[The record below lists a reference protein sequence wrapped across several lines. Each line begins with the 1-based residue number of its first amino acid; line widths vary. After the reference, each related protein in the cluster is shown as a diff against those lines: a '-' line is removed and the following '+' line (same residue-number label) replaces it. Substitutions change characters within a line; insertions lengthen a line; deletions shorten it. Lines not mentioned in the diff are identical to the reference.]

1 MTINEAAV
9 EILKEKNK
17 PLSSTEIAT
26 IAFNRK
32 LISSNSKT
40 PIKSLAYTIDKN
52 IREGFYNN
60 PRLVFINTSQG
71 RMIGLPEWK
80 NNNLSIDLQNSKSN
94 FQKITI
100 SIPVN
105 IIENIKLAHQAR
117 IAETFDETFIYILNE
132 GISKVANIIK
142 ENISKQLEG
151 LNNINHSYTLPNHQ
165 SRTNTISNN
174 LEYRDLGRKGYEQV
188 ENYLIP
194 VIRLMRQGMN
204 YNEAFHKIAEK
215 LDVRYNTVSA
225 QCTRQLGIST
235 NEFNEL
241 VKNGNIL
248 RLIKQKYP
256 DKSYKIKRELENLY

>member
-60 PRLVFINTSQG
+60 PRLVFISTPQG
-71 RMIGLPEWK
+71 RMVGLPDWEYNNQIVDLK
-80 NNNLSIDLQNSKSN
+80 NSTSN

-100 SIPVN
+100 SIPSK

-117 IAETFDETFIYILNE
+117 IADTFDETFIYILNE
-132 GISKVANIIK
+132 GISKVAQIIK

-151 LNNINHSYTLPNHQ
+151 LNEINQTSTFHNPQNRVKTL
-165 SRTNTISNN
+165 SRNSDQR
-174 LEYRDLGRKGYEQV
+174 ELGRKGYEQV
-188 ENYLIP
+188 EDYLIP

-204 YNEAFHKIAEK
+204 YKDAFHKIAEK

-256 DKSYKIKRELENLY
+256 DNSYKIKRELENLY